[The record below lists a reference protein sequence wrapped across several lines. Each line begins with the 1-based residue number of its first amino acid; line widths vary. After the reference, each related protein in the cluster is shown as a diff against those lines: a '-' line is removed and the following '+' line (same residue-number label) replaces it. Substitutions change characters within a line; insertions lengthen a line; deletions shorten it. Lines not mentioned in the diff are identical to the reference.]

1 MASTWIQ
8 RADSWLNAAEDYEVG
23 TPSSALVAAVIGPQD
38 SGKSSIL
45 RRLAIDNGVTPPPW
59 LSVSAREETFS
70 SNSLALLG
78 MEFVDTP
85 GLGALSTDHASI
97 TRDTVEWVDAIIL
110 VLPPQLIGDAPE
122 LHEILAGSMFH
133 PDGWSWPPGAVLYVI
148 SKFDEAGVDPDDDL
162 EAYQE
167 LAERKR
173 AELNELTLRT
183 GFPSPGIIHVV
194 APDPYGLV
202 GEAPNVTPAD
212 FETGRAWDGMDVL
225 QATLERMTSRADD
238 LRTAA
243 NVRQRL
249 AQLSRT
255 KMSMEE
261 ARTALESYCA
271 ARAIEVETLRQ
282 RRDDV
287 DVLDRTARQR
297 LENDLRAAITGMRTA
312 ELSHDVV
319 EQRLSET
326 VMSWSDHVE
335 AERAR
340 LGSQLQTDV
349 GALQVDAWLPRWTPP
364 TRHNLFDEHRSK
376 VERLATGLRG
386 VLSAWHS
393 SEPADVAATAVGA
406 SKQWVEKAQLVL
418 SPEVVGSVFEVVSVL
433 GELQA
438 DAAYQDRVD
447 AVRAQIRD
455 DVDGIAS
462 RILEGP
468 WARVVADL
476 QSAITDTLEPLQ
488 ELHEGML
495 EELEATRSRLD
506 DARELLESAPVTAG
520 SYESDSAGPPSG
532 S

>member
-1 MASTWIQ
+1 MTSTWIQ
-8 RADSWLNAAEDYEVG
+8 QADSWLHAAEDYEVRA
-23 TPSSALVAAVIGPQD
+23 PSSTLVAAVVGPYD

-45 RRLAIDNGVTPPPW
+45 RRLAIDNGVTPPAW

-78 MEFVDTP
+78 MEFIDTP
-85 GLGALSTDHASI
+85 GLGALSTEHASI
-97 TRDTVEWVDAIIL
+97 TRDAVERADAIIL
-110 VLPPQLIGDAPE
+110 VLPPQLIGDTPE
-122 LHEILAGSMFH
+122 LREILAGSMFH

-162 EAYQE
+162 EAFQE

-173 AELNELTLRT
+173 AELNELTLRD
-183 GFPSPGIIHVV
+183 GFPSPGRIHVV

-202 GEAPNVTPAD
+202 GDASNATPAD
-212 FETGRAWDGMDVL
+212 FEPGRGWDGMDVL
-225 QATLERMTSRADD
+225 QAALERMPSRADD
-238 LRTAA
+238 LRAAA

-255 KMSMEE
+255 TMSMEE
-261 ARTALESYCA
+261 ARTELEGHCA
-271 ARAIEVETLRQ
+271 AIAMDVETWRQ
-282 RRDDV
+282 RSGDV
-287 DVLDRTARQR
+287 DVLDRTARRR

-319 EQRLSET
+319 EQRLSEA
-326 VMSWSDHVE
+326 VKSWSDHVE

-349 GALQVDAWLPRWTPP
+349 EALQVDASLPRRTRPA
-364 TRHNLFDEHRSK
+364 RHNLVDEHRGK

-393 SEPADVAATAVGA
+393 SEPADAAATAVGA

-418 SPEVVGSVFEVVSVL
+418 SPDVVGNVFEVASVL
-433 GELQA
+433 GDLHA
-438 DAAYQDRVD
+438 DAAYQEQVN
-447 AVRAQIRD
+447 AVRVQIRD
-455 DVDGIAS
+455 DVDDIAS

-468 WARVVADL
+468 WARVVGDI
-476 QSAITDTLEPLQ
+476 QSAINDTLEPLQ
-488 ELHEGML
+488 ELHDGML
-495 EELEATRSRLD
+495 EELETTRSHLD
-506 DARELLESAPVTAG
+506 DARELLKSAPVAAG
-520 SYESDSAGPPSG
+520 SSEVDRSGSSAGT
-532 S
+532 